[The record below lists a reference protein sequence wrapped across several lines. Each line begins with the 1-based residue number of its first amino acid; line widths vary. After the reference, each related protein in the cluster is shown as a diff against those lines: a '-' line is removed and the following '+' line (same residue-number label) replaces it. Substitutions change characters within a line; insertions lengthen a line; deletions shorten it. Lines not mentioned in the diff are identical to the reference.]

1 MMAILMLNWY
11 AMLSTM
17 DDAFAIAGRIVMNF
31 ERTGRLILINLT
43 PIWLPELTASRRDP
57 RFPARPSADAGRF
70 RLLRATTAE

>member
-31 ERTGRLILINLT
+31 ERTGR
-43 PIWLPELTASRRDP
+43 
-57 RFPARPSADAGRF
+57 
-70 RLLRATTAE
+70 